1 MTNTGARRR
10 RRRLSAELA
19 VCGALLAGCS
29 GASDGNAG
37 GGNASD
43 GNGRSR
49 PERTG
54 ASASATADAAGTRFA
69 ADPARLPGN
78 RSAALEL
85 LRAVVV
91 GPEGYG
97 PGYEK
102 RTPYESDPADRP
114 VLGTDCV
121 WRQEALPGDVL
132 GSLTRYSRLP
142 AADGRGEVRTA
153 ATVTVHRTAAQA
165 DWEIAD
171 TLEQALRCPDQQLRA
186 TERISGLNSVGSGY
200 GSNGN
205 TSADDYLTEIGT
217 YADPALGVKAT
228 HYVWSQAR
236 LGPVTLA
243 VAVQGGAGYGLN
255 DLLVIPARAIATMET
270 KVRTRLGARR

>member
-1 MTNTGARRR
+1 MSAA
-10 RRRLSAELA
+10 LS

-29 GASDGNAG
+29 GASDG
-37 GGNASD
+37 D
-43 GNGRSR
+43 GRSR
-49 PERTG
+49 PEGTG
-54 ASASATADAAGTRFA
+54 ASASGSATAAVAASPQSGEPGAGAADARFT

-85 LRAVVV
+85 LRAVVA
-91 GPEGYG
+91 GPDGYG
-97 PGYEK
+97 PGYER

-217 YADPALGVKAT
+217 YADPALGAKAT

-243 VAVQGGAGYGLN
+243 VAVQGGAGYQLN